1 MQKSLDM
8 IRAYVSAGFTKLH
21 LDCSI
26 RLGGDPPGPLDPALL
41 ARRAALLARAAEE
54 SAVQAGRPG
63 TLRYVIGTEVPTPGG
78 ALAHEDGVAVTRVED
93 VSETID
99 LHRQAF
105 YELGLQSAWE
115 RVIAAVVQPGV
126 EFGDD
131 FVLPYRPEKT
141 RELTAFIQ
149 GQGLVYEAHSTDYQ
163 TAEALRE
170 LVRGRFAI
178 LKVGPALT
186 FAYREA
192 IFALAL
198 MEDELVPAGSRSNI
212 MTVLEEVMLRQ
223 PQHWRKYYSGSPA
236 EQAFKR
242 RYSLSDRIRYY
253 WTQSEVQHAQERLM
267 NNLSAVPLPLT
278 VVSQFAPREKATLLG
293 HGLPLT
299 AANIISVHISTI
311 LEDYWSACQTNP
323 IP

>member
-1 MQKSLDM
+1 
-8 IRAYVSAGFTKLH
+8 
-21 LDCSI
+21 
-26 RLGGDPPGPLDPALL
+26 
-41 ARRAALLARAAEE
+41 
-54 SAVQAGRPG
+54 
-63 TLRYVIGTEVPTPGG
+63 
-78 ALAHEDGVAVTRVED
+78 
-93 VSETID
+93 
-99 LHRQAF
+99 
-105 YELGLQSAWE
+105 
-115 RVIAAVVQPGV
+115 
-126 EFGDD
+126 
-131 FVLPYRPEKT
+131 
-141 RELTAFIQ
+141 LTAFIQ

-170 LVRGRFAI
+170 LVRGGRFAI

-198 MEDELVPAGSRSNI
+198 MEDELFRPVSRSNI

-278 VVSQFAPREKATLLG
+278 VVSRSRRAKKPPCLG
-293 HGLPLT
+293 M
-299 AANIISVHISTI
+299 
-311 LEDYWSACQTNP
+311 ACR
-323 IP
+323 